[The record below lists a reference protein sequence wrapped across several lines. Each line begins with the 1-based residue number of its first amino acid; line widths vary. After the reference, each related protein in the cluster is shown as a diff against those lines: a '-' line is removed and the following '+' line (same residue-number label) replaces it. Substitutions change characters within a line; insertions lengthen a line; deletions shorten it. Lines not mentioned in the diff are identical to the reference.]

1 MRVLIVS
8 TWYPSAASPVT
19 GSFVRSDATLLAQ
32 HHDVEVLHLA
42 PPGTSSPLDD
52 GGGPPVTRLT
62 MATNHPRDIVRVGRG
77 LRARLEG
84 FDVVHTHAFS
94 TLLPFL
100 GRSIGIPWVH
110 TEHWSGIAE
119 PASLGRSERLVLGL
133 TGRLL
138 DRPDV
143 VVTVSEHLKAAVRR
157 FRRREIRVIPPAVP
171 RTAVVPAPAM
181 TDEVRLVGVGGL
193 VSHKD
198 PLLATDVVRELRR
211 RGVPARM
218 EWVGD
223 GPLRREVEARAG
235 EGFSLLGALDRTGV
249 GDALDRADVF
259 LLPTR
264 GETLCLSALEA
275 ITHGRPVV
283 MGAHGGQREYVTA
296 DNGRLVACRTAAA
309 YADAVES
316 VLAQR
321 PAADAVARTI
331 GDRFAPETVLAAYER
346 TYERARELKD

>member
-19 GSFVRSDATLLAQ
+19 GSFVRSDATLLARR
-32 HHDVEVLHLA
+32 HDVEVLHLA
-42 PPGTSSPLDD
+42 PPGTSPALDD
-52 GGGPPVTRLT
+52 GSAPPVTRLR
-62 MATNHPRDIVRVGRG
+62 MATNDPRDIVRVGQG

-100 GRSIGIPWVH
+100 GRSIDIPWVH
-110 TEHWSGIAE
+110 TEHWTGIAE
-119 PASLGRSERLVLGL
+119 PATLGRPERLALAL
-133 TGRLL
+133 TGHLL
-138 DRPDV
+138 NRPDV
-143 VVTVSEHLKAAVRR
+143 VVTVSEDLRAAVQR

-171 RTAVVPAPAM
+171 RAAVVPAPAT
-181 TDEVRLVGVGGL
+181 TDEVRLVAVGGL
-193 VSHKD
+193 VSRKD
-198 PLLATDVVRELRR
+198 PLLATDIVRELRR

-223 GPLRREVEARAG
+223 GPLHREVEARAG

-249 GDALDRADVF
+249 GEALDRADVF

-264 GETLCLSALEA
+264 RETLCLGALEA

-283 MGAHGGQREYVTA
+283 MGAQGGQREYVTTA
-296 DNGRLVACRTAAA
+296 NGRLVARQTAAA

-346 TYERARELKD
+346 AYARARARKG